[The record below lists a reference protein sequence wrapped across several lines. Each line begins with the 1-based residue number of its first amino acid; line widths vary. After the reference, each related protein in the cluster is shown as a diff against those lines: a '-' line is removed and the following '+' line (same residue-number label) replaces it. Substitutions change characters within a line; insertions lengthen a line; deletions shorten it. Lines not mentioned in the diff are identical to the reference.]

1 MYVYRA
7 PGCLC
12 LSFVIVGVSLL
23 LCPMDSTFFFF
34 FTNKLV
40 SYFACFGVPSIGS
53 FCPTNT
59 DNHSAAMSTYVNMIK
74 ARLAKTVSK
83 IVSYVYA
90 KRILVQALAER
101 HFIYHIPPF
110 LQFLKST
117 YAFIVLNYP
126 ASQSFDILG

>member
-1 MYVYRA
+1 MFPFSLITSCMYIEPQVA
-7 PGCLC
+7 
-12 LSFVIVGVSLL
+12 FVSRLSLL
-23 LCPMDSTFFFF
+23 AFLCCCVPWTQPFFFF

-59 DNHSAAMSTYVNMIK
+59 DNRSAAMSTYVNMIK

-101 HFIYHIPPF
+101 HFI
-110 LQFLKST
+110 
-117 YAFIVLNYP
+117 
-126 ASQSFDILG
+126 

>member
-34 FTNKLV
+34 LTNKLV

-53 FCPTNT
+53 LCPTNT
-59 DNHSAAMSTYVNMIK
+59 DNRSAAMSTYVNMIK

-101 HFIYHIPPF
+101 HFI
-110 LQFLKST
+110 
-117 YAFIVLNYP
+117 
-126 ASQSFDILG
+126 

>member
-23 LCPMDSTFFFF
+23 LCPMDSTFFF

-101 HFIYHIPPF
+101 HFI
-110 LQFLKST
+110 
-117 YAFIVLNYP
+117 
-126 ASQSFDILG
+126 

>member
-23 LCPMDSTFFFF
+23 LCPMDSTFFFFF

-101 HFIYHIPPF
+101 HFI
-110 LQFLKST
+110 
-117 YAFIVLNYP
+117 
-126 ASQSFDILG
+126 